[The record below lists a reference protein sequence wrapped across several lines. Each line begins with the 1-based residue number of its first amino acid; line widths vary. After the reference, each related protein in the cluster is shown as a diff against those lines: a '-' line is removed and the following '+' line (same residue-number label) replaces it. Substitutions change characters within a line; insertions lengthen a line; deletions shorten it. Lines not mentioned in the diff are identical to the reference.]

1 MTKTFTDNYLC
12 SCRGNV
18 ICAQCVF
25 CEAYNTTDG
34 RKALCEK
41 ISRFLVLVPFYQRA
55 LARMMGSAFPGKV
68 VYDDE
73 KDICTM
79 LFEALLFEGTS
90 GKMTPMAYFV
100 ERAELVDAE
109 KRLYEAWR
117 DHTRY
122 GFFVIDEMVPGKEVQ
137 LSDLAGR
144 NRYRVYETK
153 GMARMKE
160 GMVIIA
166 RIVPFLKGW
175 MITTEMVPSW
185 SGRDAREH
193 VRDKY
198 GQGVSQFD
206 CKRSAEPYPPGP
218 AAPAPWLLGVWT

>member
-1 MTKTFTDNYLC
+1 MTRTFTDNHLC
-12 SCRGNV
+12 SCRGNKT
-18 ICAQCVF
+18 CALCVF
-25 CEAYNTTDG
+25 CEAYNTSHG

-55 LARMMGSAFPGKV
+55 LGRGMEKLFPDKV
-68 VYDDE
+68 VYDDQ
-73 KDICTM
+73 KDICRM
-79 LFEALLFEGTS
+79 LFEALLFEDRS
-90 GKMTPMAYFV
+90 GEMTPLAYFV
-100 ERAELVDAE
+100 ERAILADAE

-122 GFFVIDEMVPGKEVQ
+122 GFFVVEKIVPGREIH

-144 NRYRVYETK
+144 NRYCVYEAK
-153 GMARMKE
+153 GTARMQD

-185 SGRDAREH
+185 SGSKAREH

-198 GQGVSQFD
+198 GEGISQFAFTQKYLVEHD
-206 CKRSAEPYPPGP
+206 RRMAIRNG
-218 AAPAPWLLGVWT
+218 L